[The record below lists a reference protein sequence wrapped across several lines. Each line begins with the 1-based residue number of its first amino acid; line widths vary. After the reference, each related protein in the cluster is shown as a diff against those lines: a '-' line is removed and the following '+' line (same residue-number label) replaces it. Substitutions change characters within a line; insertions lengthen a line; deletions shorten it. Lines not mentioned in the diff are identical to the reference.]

1 MSTATSQFV
10 KLRMED
16 KVAVVTIDNPPANAL
31 NSATMNEFSAILD
44 QIESD
49 PNIKAVVVTGASSG
63 GPVAIFVAGADI
75 KEIAGIT
82 DPAQAKELVSRGQQV
97 LDRLENL
104 KKPVIA
110 AINGIALGGGLELAL
125 ACHIRIASDRAKM
138 GLVEINLGIMPGFG
152 GTQRLPRVVGWA
164 KATELILTADQ
175 ITAQEAYRIGLVN
188 KVVPETDVTK
198 QAIGLAKKISGFSAK
213 AIEAI
218 LTSLEYGRNN
228 NLADSL
234 GKESDLFAGLTQ
246 TADMREGVTAF
257 IEKRRPNFQD
267 K

>member
-1 MSTATSQFV
+1 MSTATSQYV
-10 KLRMED
+10 KLRMEE

-31 NSATMNEFSAILD
+31 NSATMSELNAVID
-44 QIESD
+44 QIEAD
-49 PNIKAVVVTGASSG
+49 ANIKAVVITGASAG
-63 GPVAIFVAGADI
+63 GPVSIFVAGADI
-75 KEIAGIT
+75 KEIAGISE
-82 DPAQAKELVSRGQQV
+82 PAQAKELVSRGQQV
-97 LDRLENL
+97 FDRLENL

-164 KATELILTADQ
+164 KATEMMLTADQ

-218 LTSLEYGRNN
+218 LTSLEFGRNH
-228 NLADSL
+228 NLAESL
-234 GKESDLFAGLTQ
+234 DKESDLFAGLTQ
-246 TADMREGVTAF
+246 TSDMREGVSAF

>member
-10 KLRMED
+10 KLRLED

-31 NSATMNEFSAILD
+31 NSATMNEFNAVLD

-49 PNIKAVVVTGASSG
+49 ANIKAVVLTGAMSG

-82 DPAQAKELVSRGQQV
+82 NPDEAKELVRRGQLV
-97 LDRLENL
+97 LDRLEQL

-110 AINGIALGGGLELAL
+110 AVNGLALGGGLELAL
-125 ACHIRIASDRAKM
+125 ACHMRIASDRAKM

-164 KATELILTADQ
+164 KATEMILTADQ

-188 KVVPETDVTK
+188 KVVPESDVTK

-218 LTSLEYGRNN
+218 LSSLEFGRNN
-228 NLADSL
+228 NLDASL
-234 GKESDLFAGLTQ
+234 QKEADLFAGLTQ
-246 TADMREGVTAF
+246 TSDMREGVTAF